1 MKLNIT
7 IPKSLKP
14 FFYKELELAESCL
27 SNNDL
32 KASWRHL
39 ERANILGQPYPYHH
53 TLVHLKML
61 RFGIKIKDSREIL
74 GQIPRLLVGGI
85 KSFIGEIPV
94 GNKGGANVPN
104 AKNLS
109 TDTVDTVIGN
119 MILGVKILILS

>member
-1 MKLNIT
+1 MKLHIA
-7 IPKSLKP
+7 IPNSLKP

-39 ERANILGQPYPYHH
+39 ERAHILGQPYPYHH

-61 RFGIKIKDSREIL
+61 RFGITIKDSREIL

-94 GNKGGANVPN
+94 GNTGGANVPPLRPMEIP
-104 AKNLS
+104 KDLQ
-109 TDTVDTVIGN
+109 
-119 MILGVKILILS
+119 LIISEYR